1 MGLVVLKN
9 ALDFLSCYDSKI
21 ILRLE
26 QCKVGGHES
35 NTLISRA
42 QSQALA

>member
-1 MGLVVLKN
+1 MGLVVFNN

-26 QCKVGGHES
+26 QYKVGGHES
-35 NTLISRA
+35 NTLVSRA